1 MLNKENKEQIEP
13 ISEDVIKI
21 VDNIIKASIEA
32 KASDIHFEP
41 QESRMITRFRIDG
54 SMNNFYECNLKLY
67 KSILSRIKVMADLEL
82 TGPMQP
88 QEGNFRFY
96 PNRINKDH
104 YVDLRISI
112 FPTSSGE
119 VVVMRVLETK
129 GRFASY
135 SDLGFSDDQ
144 LGLLESM
151 THKPNGLVLVTGP
164 TGSGKSTTL
173 FTILSKLNEP
183 DRVLSTLEDPVERK
197 MDMVRQTEVD
207 PKIGLDFARGLRFLL
222 RQDPDI
228 LMVGEIRDRETA
240 KISVQA
246 SITGHLVLATI
257 HTNNAAGAIVRLI
270 NMGIEPFMLSSALKF
285 VTAQR
290 LVRKLCDNCKQ
301 PYSYPEEF
309 LNSKG
314 LPTDITYYRAEGC
327 SICNNKGIKGRM
339 GIHEVLP
346 VTKIIEEAILLKP
359 SDEQINKLAIEEG
372 MRTLQEAALEKLIK
386 GTISLEELL
395 RVVE

>member
-1 MLNKENKEQIEP
+1 MLNKENNEQAP
-13 ISEDVIKI
+13 AISEDVIKI
-21 VDNIIKASIEA
+21 VDNIIRASIEA

-41 QESRMITRFRIDG
+41 QESKMITRFRIDG
-54 SMNNFYECNLKLY
+54 SMNSFYECDLSLY
-67 KSILSRIKVMADLEL
+67 KSILSRIKVMADLDL
-82 TGPMQP
+82 TGPAKP

-96 PNRINKDH
+96 PNRMNKDH

-112 FPTSSGE
+112 FPTSAGQ
-119 VVVMRVLETK
+119 VCVMRVLETK

-135 SDLGFSDDQ
+135 SDLGFSEGQ
-144 LGLLESM
+144 LGMLESM

-173 FTILSKLNEP
+173 FTILNKLNDP

-197 MDMVRQTEVD
+197 MDMVRQTEVN
-207 PKIGLDFARGLRFLL
+207 PKIGLDFAEGLRYLL

-240 KISVQA
+240 KIAVQA

-285 VTAQR
+285 VTGQR
-290 LVRKLCDNCKQ
+290 LVRKLCDECKT
-301 PYSYPEEF
+301 PTEYPPEF
-309 LNSKG
+309 LESKG
-314 LPTDITYYRAEGC
+314 LPKDITYYRAEGC
-327 SICNNKGIKGRM
+327 SSCNNKGVKGRI

-346 VTKIIEEAILLKP
+346 VTKVIEEAILLKP
-359 SDEQINKLAIEEG
+359 SDEQINKLAISEG
-372 MRTLQEAALEKLIK
+372 MKTLQDAALDKLVS
-386 GTISLEELL
+386 GEISLEELI